1 MCYCFDDVWKSC
13 IITGLAAEISQ
24 RLSRFVRGKKIFV
37 NVKKRL
43 VIYGSWK
50 GGRLEGKESEKREYN
65 IGMF

>member
-1 MCYCFDDVWKSC
+1 MEVMHHYRTS
-13 IITGLAAEISQ
+13 
-24 RLSRFVRGKKIFV
+24 SRNIPEAVMLCKRKKKIFI

-50 GGRLEGKESEKREYN
+50 GGRLEGKESEEREYN